1 MVPRTAL
8 LASILAEFVAERC
21 WRPGSGTGSVQRR
34 PHAVPVEP
42 SRCAIVTTC
51 VALVS
56 ATACTVLLA
65 FACVYRF
72 GLSLVSVPC

>member
-8 LASILAEFVAERC
+8 LASILAEFVAEQH
-21 WRPGSGTGSVQRR
+21 WRPGSETGSVQCRS
-34 PHAVPVEP
+34 HAVPAEP

-51 VALVS
+51 VALVA
-56 ATACTVLLA
+56 ATVCTVLLA

-72 GLSLVSVPC
+72 GLSLVPVPC